1 MEVEQTWLDLTVA
14 QKMLARLC
22 LLHSLVL
29 DSNKDPSPIEPVENQ
44 PEEYQG

>member
-22 LLHSLVL
+22 LHSLVL
-29 DSNKDPSPIEPVENQ
+29 DSNKDLSPIEPVENQ
-44 PEEYQG
+44 PEE